1 LIICLFCFVLFCYGN
16 REYLFIQ
23 VEKDARSDDELSG
36 PEEEKPEINKHGDGV
51 MVDNKKKQ

>member
-1 LIICLFCFVLFCYGN
+1 LSVFFICLSGFFFVCAYLLF
-16 REYLFIQ
+16 FQ
-23 VEKDARSDDELSG
+23 VEKDARSDDDLSG